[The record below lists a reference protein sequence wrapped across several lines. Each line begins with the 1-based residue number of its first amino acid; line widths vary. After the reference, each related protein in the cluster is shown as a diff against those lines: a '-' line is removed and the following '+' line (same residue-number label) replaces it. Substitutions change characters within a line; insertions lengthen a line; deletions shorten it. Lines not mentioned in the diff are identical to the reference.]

1 MSDLVIPKPDDW
13 HLHLRDGRAMT
24 GVVGFT
30 ARQFGRALVMP
41 NLRPPIVNVEMALAY
56 RERILKA
63 LGPDE
68 QDFKPYMALYLT
80 DNTTAQEV
88 RRAAETPEVLAYKLY
103 PAGATTNSDSG
114 VTSLSHCH
122 AALEAMQDTG
132 LVLCVHGEVTDHQ
145 VDVFDREAH
154 FIDDVLIPL
163 RAKFPG
169 LRIVFEHIT
178 TKEAADYVQQAE
190 GSIAATITP
199 QHLLFNRNSLFK
211 GGLRPHYYC
220 LPVLKREP
228 HRQALLQVAT
238 GGSGRFFLGTD
249 SAPHAKDAKEMDCG
263 CAGCFSAPHAMA
275 LYAQVF
281 DGLGCLDRL
290 ADFASRFGARFYG
303 LPVSEQMIRL
313 TRSETLIETSFPY
326 EGGDGQ
332 IVPLAAGEPL
342 AWQLSR

>member
-13 HLHLRDGRAMT
+13 HLHLRDGRAMA
-24 GVVGFT
+24 GIVGFT

-56 RERILKA
+56 RDRILKA
-63 LGPDE
+63 LGSGE
-68 QDFKPYMALYLT
+68 QDFKPFMALYLT

-114 VTSLSHCH
+114 VTSLLHCH

-132 LVLCVHGEVTDHQ
+132 MVLCVHGEVTDHQ
-145 VDVFDREAH
+145 VDVFDREAR

-178 TKEAADYVQQAE
+178 TKEAADYVRQAE

-238 GGSGRFFLGTD
+238 GGSARFFLGTD
-249 SAPHAKDAKEMDCG
+249 SAPHARDAKEMDCG

-281 DGLGCLDRL
+281 DGLGRLDRL
-290 ADFASRFGARFYG
+290 ADFASRFGAQFYG
-303 LPVSEQMIRL
+303 LPVSEKTIRL
-313 TRSETLIETSFPY
+313 TRSETLIEASLPY

>member
-1 MSDLVIPKPDDW
+1 VNDLVIPKPDDW
-13 HLHLRDGRAMT
+13 HLHLRDGQAMAS
-24 GVVGFT
+24 VVGYT
-30 ARQFGRALVMP
+30 ARQFGRALIMP

-56 RERILKA
+56 RDRIFKA
-63 LGPDE
+63 LGPTE
-68 QDFKPYMALYLT
+68 QDFNPYMALYLT
-80 DNTTAQEV
+80 DNTSAQEV
-88 RRAAETPEVLAYKLY
+88 RRAAETPGVLAYKLY

-114 VTSLSHCH
+114 VTDLTRCY
-122 AALEAMQDTG
+122 AALEAMQDSG

-145 VDVFDREAH
+145 VDVFDREAR
-154 FIDDVLIPL
+154 FIEDVLIPL

-169 LRIVFEHIT
+169 LRIVFEHVT
-178 TKEAADYVQQAE
+178 TKEAADYVRQAE

-228 HRQALLQVAT
+228 HRQALLQVAAS
-238 GGSGRFFLGTD
+238 GSPRFFLGTD
-249 SAPHAKDAKEMDCG
+249 SAPHSKDAKEMDCG

-290 ADFASRFGARFYG
+290 ADFASRFGAQFYG
-303 LPVSEQMIRL
+303 LPVSEQTITL
-313 TRSETLIETSFPY
+313 TRGQSTIETSLPY
-326 EGGDGQ
+326 EGGDAQ

-342 AWQLSR
+342 GWQLRL

>member
-1 MSDLVIPKPDDW
+1 VSDLVIPKPDDW

-24 GVVGFT
+24 GIVGFT

-56 RERILKA
+56 RDRILKA
-63 LGPDE
+63 LGPGE

-132 LVLCVHGEVTDHQ
+132 MVLCVHGEVTDHR
-145 VDVFDREAH
+145 VDVFDREAR

-190 GSIAATITP
+190 GFIAATITP

-238 GGSGRFFLGTD
+238 GGSARFFLGTD

-290 ADFASRFGARFYG
+290 ADFASRFGAQFYG
-303 LPVSEQMIRL
+303 LPVSEQTIRL
-313 TRSETLIETSFPY
+313 TRSETLIETSLPY

-342 AWQLSR
+342 GWQLSR